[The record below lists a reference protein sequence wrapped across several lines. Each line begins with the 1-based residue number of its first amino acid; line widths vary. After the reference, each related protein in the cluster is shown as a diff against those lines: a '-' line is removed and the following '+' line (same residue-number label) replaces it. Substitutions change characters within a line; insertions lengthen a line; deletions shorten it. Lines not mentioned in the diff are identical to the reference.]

1 MPLHVQYSPN
11 GSALIT
17 VCNDQAKLWK
27 YKNSFIVET
36 HSVKTTEPVDLN
48 HHPLACISDNFS
60 VVIVYRGKFTFTVYD
75 CSGSEAQKKDEI
87 DLVKEV
93 SANGNPGFSVSQA
106 DRVTDMRLVE
116 NDNILRI
123 DFCKNKE
130 NFIIDVQ
137 LSDSVAKMRKVKN
150 FEDRSAFTL
159 EAGTGVSNIK
169 EK

>member
-1 MPLHVQYSPN
+1 
-11 GSALIT
+11 
-17 VCNDQAKLWK
+17 
-27 YKNSFIVET
+27 
-36 HSVKTTEPVDLN
+36 
-48 HHPLACISDNFS
+48 
-60 VVIVYRGKFTFTVYD
+60 
-75 CSGSEAQKKDEI
+75 
-87 DLVKEV
+87 
-93 SANGNPGFSVSQA
+93 
-106 DRVTDMRLVE
+106 MRLVE

-137 LSDSVAKMRKVKN
+137 LSDSVAKMRKVKK

>member
-1 MPLHVQYSPN
+1 
-11 GSALIT
+11 
-17 VCNDQAKLWK
+17 
-27 YKNSFIVET
+27 
-36 HSVKTTEPVDLN
+36 
-48 HHPLACISDNFS
+48 
-60 VVIVYRGKFTFTVYD
+60 
-75 CSGSEAQKKDEI
+75 
-87 DLVKEV
+87 
-93 SANGNPGFSVSQA
+93 
-106 DRVTDMRLVE
+106 MRLVE